1 MFYTHGPLAGAF
13 RQVPIR
19 ARAPSTSTCGS
30 RPCPNTRQWE
40 TVLHTA
46 RFVLDRAPL
55 SPLQLGLEGEL
66 HKLEIML
73 SYLGKSGGH

>member
-1 MFYTHGPLAGAF
+1 MGLWRVHFDKPPPRTRTLDKYL
-13 RQVPIR
+13 RL
-19 ARAPSTSTCGS
+19 
-30 RPCPNTRQWE
+30 NTLPQHPQWE